1 MSRITIV
8 IADAQPLSRDGLR
21 LLLQPKEEAEI
32 VAEAAS
38 REQLLQILQQ
48 HQPDI
53 VVIDYNLPEYFS
65 YEDIE
70 AIHRLSPASRIAVL
84 SSDQDKRSIYK
95 VLEVGVNVFL
105 TKECSKEQVLRA
117 IDAAARGERFFCN
130 KVLEVL
136 LEKTVP
142 KPEPDPEPPAL
153 SERETEIA
161 RLIGK
166 GKSTKEVARELFISI
181 HTVRT
186 HRKNILKKLGINSIS
201 ELVLYAV
208 QAGLVPSCEQ

>member
-142 KPEPDPEPPAL
+142 KPEPGPEPPAL